1 MSVLEY
7 YTPSTMKEAY
17 SLLVKHGNEARIV
30 AGGTDL
36 LVQMKHRE
44 LQPKYII
51 DIRNIPGQDTIAY
64 DKKDGL
70 RIGALATIHAIESSP
85 SIRDKFGVLAVAASK
100 LGTPQ
105 VRNQATIG
113 GNLSNASPSA
123 EMPPA
128 LMVLDAQAKIT
139 GIQGERTVPV
149 DGFFLGPGQTVLNNN
164 EILTEIQVPNLPVQ
178 SGGGYLKHT
187 VRKALD
193 LAMVSVAV
201 LVTVDRGVLYD
212 VKIALGAVAPTP
224 IRAWRAEKVLRG
236 QKVSEHLLQEAARTA
251 SEESVPI
258 DDIRCSAE
266 YRRLLVGV
274 LVARAVKQ
282 ALEKVTAA

>member
-1 MSVLEY
+1 
-7 YTPSTMKEAY
+7 MKEAY

-113 GNLSNASPSA
+113 GNLSN
-123 EMPPA
+123 
-128 LMVLDAQAKIT
+128 
-139 GIQGERTVPV
+139 ERTVPV